1 MKKGQTIQEMT
12 MVQPEP
18 EYCEIMVQII
28 CETGK
33 IHKMYCYADSLPVV
47 ENPETGKEYKLTTK
61 PGNNPLFVTIC
72 SPARIFKHLINHTGT
87 VFITSEGSDEP
98 EVFDRQLEIIEKALK
113 AHDISNEI
121 RVY

>member
-1 MKKGQTIQEMT
+1 
-12 MVQPEP
+12 MVL
-18 EYCEIMVQII
+18 IV

-33 IHKMYCYADSLPVV
+33 RHRMYCYKDSLPVV

-61 PGNNPLFVTIC
+61 PGNNPVFVTIC
-72 SPARIFKHLINHTGT
+72 SPARIFKHLINHSGT

-98 EVFDRQLEIIEKALK
+98 EVFDKEVEIIEKALK
-113 AHDISNEI
+113 AHNISNEI